1 MRNTIIAITAI
12 ASVAVFL
19 PAQRP
24 HGGREP
30 QASGGARQGGSTGAR
45 NPEIVSISTL
55 VEGGG
60 RVDWSESRNL
70 IAFDRLDARGYFKIW
85 VMRPD
90 GSDQRCLTCNN
101 PELAKHNGNPAWD
114 PSGRFI
120 AFEAQNDFRG
130 LLPKITDYFANPGAG
145 VNNDLWVMDFSN
157 GKAWQLTHLPPRT
170 GGVLHPHFSHNGN
183 YLLWSE
189 RYSSGGGKFGLW
201 RVKLARFVVNGGI
214 PSITD
219 ERSLT
224 PGRQKQFYET
234 HGFSKDDRTIYFSAN
249 LTPGQDVTDDDI
261 YAYNVATGDL
271 RDLTNA
277 PDEWD
282 EHAQLSPSGRK
293 IVWMTNRDL
302 PKQRTPYGVRSD
314 YWIMNSDGS
323 DPMRLTYFNT
333 PGSPEYIEGGITAA
347 DSSWG
352 PDGRQLVATLIEDT
366 RTEASRIVVIQ
377 FRDPQ

>member
-1 MRNTIIAITAI
+1 MRNILVAI
-12 ASVAVFL
+12 AVLASLTVVL
-19 PAQRP
+19 PAQPPRGSRRP
-24 HGGREP
+24 QGGGIP
-30 QASGGARQGGSTGAR
+30 RQGGSTAAR
-45 NPEIVSISTL
+45 NPEIVSISTV
-55 VEGGG
+55 VESGG

-70 IAFDRLDARGYFKIW
+70 IAFDRLDDRGYFKIW

-101 PELAKHNGNPAWD
+101 PALTKHNGNPAWD

-120 AFEAQNDFRG
+120 VFEAQNDFHG
-130 LLPKITDYFANPGAG
+130 LLPKINDYFANPGAG
-145 VNNDLWVMDFSN
+145 INNDLWVMDFSS
-157 GKAWQLTHLPPRT
+157 GKAWQLTHVPPRV

-189 RYSSGGGKFGLW
+189 RYSAGGDNGLW
-201 RVKLARFVVNGGI
+201 RMKMARFIVNGGV

-219 ERSLT
+219 DRSLT
-224 PGRQKQFYET
+224 PGKQKQFYET

-249 LTPGQDVTDDDI
+249 LTPGQHVPGDDI
-261 YAYNVATGDL
+261 YAYNVESGDL

-277 PDEWD
+277 PEEWD
-282 EHAQLSPSGRK
+282 EHAQLSPSGKK
-293 IVWMTNRDL
+293 ILWMTNRDL

-352 PDGRQLVATLIEDT
+352 PDGRQLVATLIEDA
-366 RTEASRIVVIQ
+366 RSEASRIVMIQ

>member
-1 MRNTIIAITAI
+1 MRNTLVVIALLGCM
-12 ASVAVFL
+12 AVFL
-19 PAQRP
+19 PAQWR
-24 HGGREP
+24 R
-30 QASGGARQGGSTGAR
+30 GARGTQDSAAQRQGRNTGAR
-45 NPEIVSISTL
+45 NPEILSISTV
-55 VEGGG
+55 VESGG

-90 GSDQRCLTCNN
+90 GSDQRCVTCNN
-101 PELAKHNGNPAWD
+101 PELTKHNGNPAWD

-130 LLPKITDYFANPGAG
+130 LLPKMTDYFANPGAG
-145 VNNDLWVMDFSN
+145 VNDDLWVMDFST

-189 RYSSGGGKFGLW
+189 RYAPGGGKFGLW
-201 RVKLARFVVNGGI
+201 RIKMARFVINGGV

-224 PGRQKQFYET
+224 PGKQKQFYET

-249 LTPGQDVTDDDI
+249 LTPGQDVTGDDI
-261 YAYNVATGDL
+261 YAYNVESGDL

-277 PDEWD
+277 PEEWD
-282 EHAQLSPSGRK
+282 EHAQLSPSGKR

-314 YWIMNSDGS
+314 YWIMNADGS
-323 DPMRLTYFNT
+323 DPSRLTYFNT

-352 PDGRQLVATLIEDT
+352 PDGRQLVATLIEDA
-366 RTEASRIVVIQ
+366 RTEASRIVMIQ